1 MTREYTFTEE
11 TEITMPDSSVQDVH
25 LQDLSFILDME
36 MDGDEVIHCEID
48 LEKLVQAMTV
58 FSSMEQFE
66 YEWRSF
72 DDLSLKPTDIEG

>member
-1 MTREYTFTEE
+1 MDREYTFTPE
-11 TEITMPDSSVQDVH
+11 TEITIPDGSVQDVH

-36 MDGDEVIHCEID
+36 TDGEEVTRCEID

-66 YEWRSF
+66 YDWRSF
-72 DDLSLKPTDIEG
+72 DDLSFRPTEIE